1 LKNLS
6 YTLDTDGS
14 FDRVLKYPI
23 EWLLSQ
29 WSDRPVFGQWADTW
43 AYQSSPRSLQDR
55 IRNAVVNYPSE
66 LLFVHRDAETRPRD
80 ERLLEIKRALDGI
93 KTPPVVCIVPVRMT
107 EAWLLFDENQLK
119 QAAGNPRYPGVLAM
133 PPVRDLDT
141 LRDPKDVL
149 FGLLRAA
156 SGAYGR
162 RAKTFRPEQAAHR
175 LAELIN
181 DFSSLRILPAFLA
194 FEEDLR
200 RVLQEN
206 GWLRG

>member
-1 LKNLS
+1 MKNLA

-29 WSDRPVFGQWADTW
+29 WSGRPVLGQWADTR
-43 AYQSSPRSLQDR
+43 AYRPRNLQDR
-55 IRNAVVNYPSE
+55 IRKAVENYPCE
-66 LLFVHRDAETRPRD
+66 LLFVHRDAEARSRD
-80 ERLLEIKRALDGI
+80 ERLLEINRALDAI
-93 KTPPVVCIVPVRMT
+93 KAPPVVCIVPVRMT

-119 QAAGNPRYPGVLAM
+119 QAAGNPRYSGVLAM
-133 PPVRDLDT
+133 PSVRDLDT
-141 LRDPKDVL
+141 LRDPKEVL

-156 SGAYGR
+156 SGAHGR

-175 LAELIN
+175 LAELIS
-181 DFSSLRILPAFLA
+181 DFSTLRILPAFLA

-206 GWLRG
+206 GWFRE